1 MIVRMKK
8 LTVMTQT
15 NDAFSALKR
24 LRALG
29 ALHVENTIA
38 PIGKDITSLKEDV
51 ESLEKAI
58 GILSA
63 SDFRDKS
70 GIRNTG
76 AIKDWRFV
84 ARHVIYLNSRLDQLN
99 EYSRKLSVSIS
110 EQESWGDFDPEKIL
124 ELQKKGIHV
133 KLYRAPLKDIK
144 LLPQSTAVKIISIS
158 GGIANLAVVS
168 LSEVDVPFKQVELPK
183 IGLDETRQ
191 RFYDNEEV
199 KNAIKDSMRRH
210 TCFIGRLVKIYAAFM
225 NELDLH
231 DALRGMGISDRISYI
246 TGYAPEYDIP
256 RIREAANSERWGL
269 YVTDPSEEDSVPTLV
284 KNPKWVAIINPVF
297 KFIEIIPGYR
307 ELDISLWFLIFFSIF
322 FGMLIGDAGDGMI
335 FFLLTLVAQIRLG
348 AKAKDKSVFFLF
360 YLLSSCAIIWGVLSG
375 TFFGQAWLPQT
386 VKPLLPALRDDRKVQ
401 EICFF
406 IGAIHLT
413 IAHVW
418 QAIIKFP
425 SVLALVDV
433 GWVSILWGGFFL
445 AKTLILGQA
454 FPFFAKWLFMAG
466 CALVVL
472 FSSPNKNIL
481 KGIGSGLGVLAL
493 NVINSF
499 TDVVSYIRLFAVGLA
514 TVAIADS
521 FNSMAMSIG
530 YGSFLA
536 GIVTSL
542 VLLTGHGL
550 NIILGPLSV
559 LVHGVRL
566 NVLEFCSHSNV
577 SWSGFTYKPLSEE
590 RGG

>member
-8 LTVMTQT
+8 LTVIAQT
-15 NDAFSALKR
+15 KDALPALKR
-24 LRALG
+24 LRSLG
-29 ALHVENTIA
+29 ALHVENTVSPA
-38 PIGKDITSLKEDV
+38 GKDIISLKEDT

-63 SDFRDKS
+63 SEFRDKS
-70 GIRNTG
+70 GIKNIG

-84 ARHVIYLNSRLDQLN
+84 ARHVIYLNLRLDQLN

-110 EQESWGDFDPEKIL
+110 EQEAWGDFDPEKVL
-124 ELQKKGIHV
+124 ELQKKGIRV
-133 KLYRAPLKDIK
+133 KLYRAPMKDLN
-144 LLPQSTAVKIISIS
+144 LLPQSAAVKIISVS

-168 LSEVDVPFKQVELPK
+168 LSDIEVPFKEIELPK
-183 IGLDETRQ
+183 IGLGETKQ

-199 KNAIKDSMRRH
+199 KNAIKDSIRKH
-210 TCFIGRLVKIYAAFM
+210 TCFADRLVKIHAAFV

-231 DALRGMGISDRISYI
+231 NALRGMGISDQVSYI
-246 TGYAPEYDIP
+246 TGYAPEYDMP
-256 RIREAANSERWGL
+256 RIREAANAERWGL
-269 YVTDPSEEDSVPTLV
+269 YVTDPSEEDAVPTLV

-322 FGMLIGDAGDGMI
+322 FGMLIGDAGDGMV
-335 FFLLTLVAQIRLG
+335 FLLLTFIAQIRLG
-348 AKAKDKSVFFLF
+348 AKVKDKSVFFLF

-386 VKPLLPALRDDRKVQ
+386 IKPLLPALREDKKVQ

-413 IAHVW
+413 IAHAW

-425 SVLALVDV
+425 AILALADV
-433 GWVSILWGGFFL
+433 GWISVLWGGFFL
-445 AKTLILGQA
+445 AKTLILGDA
-454 FPFFAKWLFMAG
+454 FPIFAKWFFIAG

-514 TVAIADS
+514 TVSIADS

-536 GIVTSL
+536 GVVTSL

-566 NVLEFCSHSNV
+566 NVLEFCSHSNI
-577 SWSGFTYKPLSEE
+577 SWSGFSYKPLTEE
-590 RGG
+590 LQK